1 MYAAAMGIAITRV
14 LVAGTRKVNLYVTM
28 SKYVPIS
35 YLPFKLELVTEGEG
49 KEVWHGDQPPTHI
62 VR

>member
-35 YLPFKLELVTEGEG
+35 AFQARTGHRRGRQRSVA
-49 KEVWHGDQPPTHI
+49 W
-62 VR
+62 